1 MSLKNIIN
9 INSISHITGGGFN
22 ENIPRM
28 LSENQKAVIQ
38 HNFIDWPSGKYFE
51 WLMDIANISVENMLS
66 TFNCGIGLII
76 AVDESDEET
85 ALSQINQSFFAKR
98 IGKIEERK
106 ITKKLFYLSKENGKI

>member
-1 MSLKNIIN
+1 
-9 INSISHITGGGFN
+9 
-22 ENIPRM
+22 
-28 LSENQKAVIQ
+28 
-38 HNFIDWPSGKYFE
+38 
-51 WLMDIANISVENMLS
+51 MDIANISVENMLS

-106 ITKKLFYLSKENGKI
+106 NNEKAILFV